1 MSEFSSDTIY
11 ISHYMVICP
20 LKYILF
26 SQTDYNLPENQNHF
40 WCVFSSPIAQNSSLY
55 ILGVSSYLLLLYMIL
70 SILITNFQQMDNL

>member
-55 ILGVSSYLLLLYMIL
+55 ILGVSSFAAAVYDTLNPNNKL
-70 SILITNFQQMDNL
+70 SANG